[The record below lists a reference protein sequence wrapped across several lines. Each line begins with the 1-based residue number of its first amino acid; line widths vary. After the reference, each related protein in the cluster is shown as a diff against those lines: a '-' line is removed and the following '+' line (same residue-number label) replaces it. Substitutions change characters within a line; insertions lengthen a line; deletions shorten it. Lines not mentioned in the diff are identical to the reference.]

1 MGNFLPHSDN
11 SIAQCSNVIFFPD
24 CKTSCH
30 ASRKWKLLYILLSA
44 TNTVN
49 PEITT
54 IVCNLAGQQ
63 ILLWSLSCKSKLLCW
78 ANIAESMLLIIY
90 FFVTAVDFTYIVEAK
105 LFGRSLYHRYWAS
118 CRVQISFLST
128 IILFITRQ
136 KPILNLWT
144 LIYAKKMSYIT
155 KM

>member
-1 MGNFLPHSDN
+1 MLYFFL
-11 SIAQCSNVIFFPD
+11 IAKPLVMLPE
-24 CKTSCH
+24 
-30 ASRKWKLLYILLSA
+30 RKWKLLYLLLSA

-54 IVCNLAGQQ
+54 NLAGQK
-63 ILLWSLSCKSKLLCW
+63 ISCKSKLHCW

-105 LFGRSLYHRYWAS
+105 PFGRSLYHRYWAS
-118 CRVQISFLST
+118 CRIQISFLSK
-128 IILFITRQ
+128 IIVFITRQ
-136 KPILNLWT
+136 EPILNLWT
-144 LIYAKKMSYIT
+144 LIYAKKMSLFIHIYIT